1 MEALLGFQDETIAV
15 VGDDQEKST
24 SSSSSSS
31 YGYKLVPWLNWNEW
45 EHVRDSLFSDSPEKI
60 HSAITRI
67 STWRSRGCLPAVIDV
82 TASIIEVQQKDP
94 LYRKDLPDDAIHSEQ
109 MLAML
114 YCMAILRLV
123 NCVVEKTRKKTEV
136 SIAEAAGAIGI
147 PRTLIDI
154 RHEGSHRDLPALA
167 LVRDSA
173 VKAIDWLKSY
183 YWEPQTRQIPFQR
196 DGSADIRKE
205 IKSKFRELTSCLK
218 VKKSTQPGSSA
229 IKAKRSKKNITKTL
243 KNLVRLYS
251 SFSSEVLS
259 VLLEFL
265 LKALDSSNL
274 VELPKDCLVGEGV
287 CTLLDDWKLVITKF
301 SKKEPEVLLMLLKAV
316 LNMIDTHEAMK
327 YEMGTHLISWEHGT
341 ENRQIDR
348 LSSLFAWLVEQ
359 LKGLKPL
366 RCKQPAAESLASSIG
381 MNLSNAILMEV
392 LRKCLLVSSYG
403 NKQLMGS
410 ALHLARLMGDSSVI
424 DKLKKLSLLALSD
437 PDVTQEKSPPLS
449 LNSFLTQQDQS
460 IHQATKKLDFVK
472 LCRTKSKVAKR
483 TDGDVGSSGRW
494 VVAKSWNPC
503 PIGMLPRDLGSSG
516 CLPVLDCDDDGKKP
530 VHASE
535 RKQIWE
541 QKQCSIREP
550 GVDIPLSDYTGV
562 ERTGSKREAGSDIYL
577 LDKSS
582 VKKMR
587 ETADSFESEGENL
600 LLSKDDQ
607 GCLMINGVWK
617 KIGEE
622 ELLAIMSDVRILV

>member
-1 MEALLGFQDETIAV
+1 MESLLGFQDETIAF

-24 SSSSSSS
+24 SSSSS

-45 EHVRDSLFSDSPEKI
+45 ECVRDSLFSDSPEKI

-94 LYRKDLPDDAIHSEQ
+94 LYRKDLPNEAIHSEQ

-147 PRTLIDI
+147 PRMLIDI

-173 VKAIDWLKSY
+173 VKAIDWLKTY
-183 YWEPQTRQIPFQR
+183 YWEPQTKQIPFQR
-196 DGSADIRKE
+196 DGSANIRKE
-205 IKSKFRELTSCLK
+205 INSKLHELASCLK

-259 VLLEFL
+259 VLLEL
-265 LKALDSSNL
+265 VLKALDYSNL
-274 VELPKDCLVGEGV
+274 VELPKDCLVGEGM

-327 YEMGTHLISWEHGT
+327 YEMGTHIISWEHGT
-341 ENRQIDR
+341 ENRQIDQ
-348 LSSLFAWLVEQ
+348 LSSLFAWLVGQ
-359 LKGLKPL
+359 LKGLKHL
-366 RCKQPAAESLASSIG
+366 RCKRSADESIASSIG
-381 MNLSNAILMEV
+381 MNLSNAILMGV

-410 ALHLARLMGDSSVI
+410 ALHLAQMMGDRSMM

-437 PDVTQEKSPPLS
+437 PDVTREKSPPPS
-449 LNSFLTQQDQS
+449 LNSLLTQQQQS
-460 IHQATKKLDFVK
+460 IQEATKKLDFVK

-483 TDGDVGSSGRW
+483 TDGDVGCSGRW
-494 VVAKSWNPC
+494 AVAKSWNPC

-530 VHASE
+530 VHSSE
-535 RKQIWE
+535 RMQIWE
-541 QKQCSIREP
+541 LKQCSIREP
-550 GVDIPLSDYTGV
+550 SGDSPLSDYPSV
-562 ERTGSKREAGSDIYL
+562 ERTGSKREGSSDIYL
-577 LDKSS
+577 LDKSN

-587 ETADSFESEGENL
+587 ETADSFESEGENA
-600 LLSKDDQ
+600 LLSKEDE

-617 KIGEE
+617 KVGQG
-622 ELLAIMSDVRILV
+622 ELLAIMSNVRILV

>member
-1 MEALLGFQDETIAV
+1 MESLLGFQDETIAV
-15 VGDDQEKST
+15 GGDDQEKST
-24 SSSSSSS
+24 SSS

-45 EHVRDSLFSDSPEKI
+45 ECVRDSLFSDSPEKI

-183 YWEPQTRQIPFQR
+183 YWEPQTKQIPFQR
-196 DGSADIRKE
+196 DGSADIREE
-205 IKSKFRELTSCLK
+205 IKSKFRELASCLK

-274 VELPKDCLVGEGV
+274 VELPKDCLVGEGM

-341 ENRQIDR
+341 ENHQIDR
-348 LSSLFAWLVEQ
+348 LSSLFAWLVGQ

-366 RCKQPAAESLASSIG
+366 RCKQSAAESIASSTG
-381 MNLSNAILMEV
+381 MNLSNTILMEV

-410 ALHLARLMGDSSVI
+410 ALHLAQLMGDSSVM

-437 PDVTQEKSPPLS
+437 LDVTQEKSPPPS
-449 LNSFLTQQDQS
+449 LNSLLTEQDQS
-460 IHQATKKLDFVK
+460 IHQATKKLDYVK

-541 QKQCSIREP
+541 QKRCSIREP
-550 GVDIPLSDYTGV
+550 GGDIPLSDYTSV
-562 ERTGSKREAGSDIYL
+562 QRTGSKREAGSEIYL

-587 ETADSFESEGENL
+587 ETADSFESEGENV
-600 LLSKDDQ
+600 LLSNDDK

-617 KIGEE
+617 KVGEE